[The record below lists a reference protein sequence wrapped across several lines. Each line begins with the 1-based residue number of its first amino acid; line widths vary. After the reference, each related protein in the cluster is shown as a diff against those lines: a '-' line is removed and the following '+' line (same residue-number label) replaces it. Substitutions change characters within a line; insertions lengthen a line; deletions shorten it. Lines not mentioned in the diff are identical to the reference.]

1 MTNVTPIEAFS
12 DPTRRRLL
20 ERLRSGPC
28 SVSELVDQVDVSQS
42 AVSQHL
48 RVLRAA
54 RLVQVRQ
61 QGQQRIYSLDP
72 VGLGELR
79 VYLESFW
86 GQVLGAY
93 QDVAMRTFVKEDSM
107 QNDTPVQEAIR
118 PVTKSLL
125 VELPAAAAFRLFTA
139 EIARWWPLRTHS
151 VFGDHA
157 AACVVDAEVGGRVYE
172 VHTDGRQQSEWGRVL
187 AWEPPHRLVCSWYP
201 GRDPLTAQELE
212 VRFEEVDGVTRVTL
226 IHIGWERLADQG
238 VATRAN
244 YDTGWDMVLQG
255 YMDLVARP
263 DS

>member
-1 MTNVTPIEAFS
+1 MTNITPIEAFS

-28 SVSELVDQVDVSQS
+28 SVSELVEQVDVSQS

-61 QGQQRIYSLDP
+61 RGQQRIYSLDP
-72 VGLGELR
+72 AGLAELR

-86 GQVLGAY
+86 GQVVGAY
-93 QDVAMRTFVKEDSM
+93 QDAAMHTFMKETSMQEDSV
-107 QNDTPVQEAIR
+107 VQEAIL
-118 PVTKSLL
+118 PVTKSFL
-125 VELPAAAAFRLFTA
+125 VQLPVAAAFRLFTA

-151 VFGDHA
+151 VFGDDA
-157 AACVVDAEVGGRVYE
+157 AACVVDAQVGGRVYE

-212 VRFEEVDGVTRVTL
+212 VRFEEQGGNTRVTL
-226 IHIGWERLADQG
+226 IHTGWERLGDHG
-238 VATRAN
+238 VAARAN
-244 YDTGWDMVLQG
+244 YDTGWDMVLKG
-255 YMDLVARP
+255 YMDLAG
-263 DS
+263 